1 MKNIPGFCFTKKT
14 FSNRKKVVTVVFLSN
29 TNLIV
34 RQVEEDIEALNTLT
48 IHDEDER
55 ERAEAEDDM
64 AEEDNLD
71 MDNPL
76 FRAPS
81 EERAAAE

>member
-1 MKNIPGFCFTKKT
+1 M
-14 FSNRKKVVTVVFLSN
+14 
-29 TNLIV
+29 IV

-64 AEEDNLD
+64 AEEDDLD

-81 EERAAAE
+81 EERAAVE